1 MPQIEISLAGILKLL
16 AGLDPSKAAGPDAI
30 KPVVLRSLKDQV
42 APILQAIFQASLHTG
57 QIPSDWKKA
66 IVTPLFKKGDKCD
79 PGNYRPISLTC
90 ICCKLMEHIV
100 ASNLTK
106 HLNKHNVLYDLQHG
120 FREKR
125 SCETQLIQ
133 LIVELTRGLSIKG
146 QQTDLILLDFSKAF
160 DKVSHTKLLFKLHQ
174 HGITQN
180 NLSWIK
186 AFLLGRAQ
194 CVALEGEK
202 SSEIPV
208 TSGVPQGSV
217 LGPILFLLY
226 INDLPDKITS
236 QVRLF
241 ADDTAVNLTVT
252 SKDDSQT
259 PQQDLIKLEHWENA
273 LQKQ

>member
-1 MPQIEISLAGILKLL
+1 MPQIEISLVGILKLL

-42 APILQAIFQASLHTG
+42 APILQAIFQHSLHTG

-66 IVTPLFKKGDKCD
+66 IVTPLFKKGAKCD
-79 PGNYRPISLTC
+79 PGNCRPISLTC
-90 ICCKLMEHIV
+90 ICSKVMEHIV

-106 HLNKHNVLYDLQHG
+106 HLNRHNVLYDLQHG
-120 FREKR
+120 FRGKR

-133 LIVELTRGLSIKG
+133 LIDELARGLSIRG
-146 QQTDLILLDFSKAF
+146 QQTGLILLDFSKAF

-186 AFLLGRAQ
+186 AFLLGRSQ

-217 LGPILFLLY
+217 NGPILFLLY

-236 QVRLF
+236 SVRLF
-241 ADDTAVNLTVT
+241 ADDTAVYLTVT
-252 SKDDSQT
+252 SKAGPHKT
-259 PQQDLIKLEHWENA
+259 RTLGKDLGNA
-273 LQKQ
+273 LQS

>member
-1 MPQIEISLAGILKLL
+1 
-16 AGLDPSKAAGPDAI
+16 
-30 KPVVLRSLKDQV
+30 
-42 APILQAIFQASLHTG
+42 
-57 QIPSDWKKA
+57 
-66 IVTPLFKKGDKCD
+66 
-79 PGNYRPISLTC
+79 
-90 ICCKLMEHIV
+90 MEHII

-133 LIVELTRGLSIKG
+133 LIDELDRCLSIRG

-180 NLSWIK
+180 NLGWIK
-186 AFLLGRAQ
+186 AFLLGRSQ

-217 LGPILFLLY
+217 LLY
-226 INDLPDKITS
+226 INDMPDKITS

-241 ADDTAVNLTVT
+241 ADNTAEYRTVT
-252 SKDDSQT
+252 SKDDFHT
-259 PQQDLIKLEHWENA
+259 LQQDLIKLEHWEKTWEMHFNPSKCQVMHICKSPNLIKTQYVLHGQVLEA
-273 LQKQ
+273 VEHAKYLGLDIGNKLSWNNHIQNVTTKANKDTYVEIYAPNIKAYVKQHIKLLLGLK